1 MTTETTPPPAMQ
13 PAPARYHAAAIALH
27 WLLAA
32 ALVYQFALGLR
43 LDEEAGAAKFTAFQF
58 HKSIGITILLLSL
71 ARLALRLA
79 VPRPDEIGEGLQKLA
94 GRLTHWA
101 FYAVMLL
108 VPLSGWIIVSTA
120 KLKVPTLL
128 FGLVP
133 WPHLP
138 LPAMFNDPAKAAH
151 TVLAWALPALIV
163 LHVAAVIYHLRQRD
177 AVPQR
182 MFPAAL
188 APVLGL
194 VSGLALLA
202 MAAALGLVG
211 PMPDLWH
218 RAPAPQAVAP
228 VIIEPAVDAS
238 DATPSDVPS
247 PLPSASADAA
257 VALSCDWTVEPGSRL
272 GFTARYASDPVPG
285 TFHKWSAKIRFC
297 EDDPAKAAINATV
310 SLASADTQ
318 DPSRDD
324 NLRGA
329 SFFDTASFA
338 QARFTANGFKQL
350 APGRY
355 AASGTLSLHG
365 VSRPVR
371 LVFTLKV
378 TGDTALAQGST
389 TLSRLAFGVGS
400 DEWSA
405 TDQIPDPVGVQFTIR
420 ARRAK

>member
-1 MTTETTPPPAMQ
+1 MTTETANS
-13 PAPARYHAAAIALH
+13 PAPVRYHAAAMTLH

-32 ALVYQFALGLR
+32 LLVFQFALGLR
-43 LDEEAGAAKFTAFQF
+43 LEDTATALKFTAYQF

-79 VPRPDEIGEGLQKLA
+79 LPRPAELGQGWQKLA
-94 GRLTHWA
+94 ARLTHWA
-101 FYAVMLL
+101 FYGVMLL
-108 VPLSGWIIVSTA
+108 VPLSGWIIVSTG
-120 KLKVPTLL
+120 KVKVPTML

-133 WPHLP
+133 WPNLP
-138 LPAMFNDPAKAAH
+138 LPAVFNDPAKLAH
-151 TVLAWALPALIV
+151 TVLAWALPVLIA

-177 AVPQR
+177 AVPGR

-188 APVLGL
+188 APALGVL
-194 VSGLALLA
+194 SGVTLLA
-202 MAAALGLVG
+202 TAAAAGLLG

-218 RAPAPQAVAP
+218 RAPAPQAIVP
-228 VIIEPAVDAS
+228 VIIEPAVYAS
-238 DATPSDVPS
+238 DATPSDAPS
-247 PLPSASADAA
+247 PLPSASAVAA

-297 EDDPAKAAINATV
+297 EDAPAKAAINATV

-378 TGDTALAQGST
+378 TGDTAIAQGST

-405 TDQIPDPVGVQFTIR
+405 TDQIPDPVSVQFTIR